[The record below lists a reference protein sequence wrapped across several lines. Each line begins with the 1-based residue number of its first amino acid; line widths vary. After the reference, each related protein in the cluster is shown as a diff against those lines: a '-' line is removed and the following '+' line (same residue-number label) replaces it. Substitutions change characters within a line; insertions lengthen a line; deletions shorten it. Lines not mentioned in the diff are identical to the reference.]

1 VAYRVGEVVETLATD
16 LGGFTLIGTTQEL
29 RRQNREGSTRMTS
42 QTPQNQILLSA
53 RFSVRYAGK
62 PPVLRDVRLEIQRGE
77 VLGLVGQSGSGKST
91 LAMAV
96 LGLLDKKRSQAEG
109 TIRFQDS
116 ELLQLSERELRALRG
131 RAISLVLQSP
141 LSSLNP
147 ALKIRTQLKEAWRA
161 HASGTSADCANAIRA
176 SLQSVSLP
184 ADDDFLRKY
193 PSQMSVGQAQRVLIA
208 MAVMHRPALLI
219 ADEATSALDVITQSE
234 ILALF
239 RELNRSTGMAILY
252 ISHDL
257 ASVAGICDRIAILH
271 QGEIVECGVTQQIF
285 ANPQHAYT
293 QRLMAAMP
301 RLLPGSA
308 PLQIKT
314 AAAR

>member
-1 VAYRVGEVVETLATD
+1 MSSEAPQTEV
-16 LGGFTLIGTTQEL
+16 
-29 RRQNREGSTRMTS
+29 
-42 QTPQNQILLSA
+42 LLSA
-53 RFSVRYAGK
+53 EFSVRYAGK
-62 PPVLRDVRLEIQRGE
+62 APVLRHVKMKIQRGE

-91 LAMAV
+91 LAMAI
-96 LGLLDKKRSQAEG
+96 LGLLDRKRSHAEG

-116 ELLQLSERELRALRG
+116 DLLQLSERELRALRG
-131 RAISLVLQSP
+131 RAMALVLQSP

-147 ALKIRTQLKEAWRA
+147 ALKVRTQLKEAWRA
-161 HASGTSADCANAIRA
+161 HASGTSADCTNAIRA

-219 ADEATSALDVITQSE
+219 ADEATSALDVITRSE

-271 QGEIVECGVTQQIF
+271 QGEIVECGATEQIF
-285 ANPQHAYT
+285 SNPQHEYT
-293 QRLMAAMP
+293 QRLMAAIP
-301 RLLPGSA
+301 RMLPASSQ
-308 PLQIKT
+308 LQMKT

>member
-1 VAYRVGEVVETLATD
+1 MADGVGQVTEFYCHGFSPIDTD
-16 LGGFTLIGTTQEL
+16 LKPYEL
-29 RRQNREGSTRMTS
+29 EKGQGMAAETS
-42 QTPQNQILLSA
+42 VKQALLSA
-53 RFSVRYAGK
+53 TFSVRYAGK
-62 PPVLRDVRLEIQRGE
+62 SPVLRDVKLEIRRGE

-91 LAMAV
+91 LAMAI
-96 LGLLDKKRSQAEG
+96 LGLLDKKRAQAEG
-109 TIRFQDS
+109 TIRFQDT

-131 RAISLVLQSP
+131 REVALVLQSP

-161 HASGTSADCANAIRA
+161 HASGTSAECATAIRA

-184 ADDDFLRKY
+184 ADDDFLRKH

-239 RELNRSTGMAILY
+239 RELNRSTGMSILY

-271 QGEIVECGVTQQIF
+271 QGEIVECEEMERIF
-285 ANPQHAYT
+285 TSPQHEYT
-293 QRLMAAMP
+293 QRLMAAIP
-301 RLLPGSA
+301 RLFA
-308 PLQIKT
+308 ADVKLQTKT
-314 AAAR
+314 ATAR

>member
-1 VAYRVGEVVETLATD
+1 MD
-16 LGGFTLIGTTQEL
+16 D
-29 RRQNREGSTRMTS
+29 
-42 QTPQNQILLSA
+42 TPQPDVLLAA
-53 RFSVRYAGK
+53 RCSVRYGDK
-62 PPVLRDVRLEIQRGE
+62 PPVLSNIELSILRGE

-91 LAMAV
+91 LAMAI
-96 LGLLDKKRSQAEG
+96 LGLLDRKRARADGSILFSG
-109 TIRFQDS
+109 SD
-116 ELLQLSERELRALRG
+116 LLQASERQLRGLRG
-131 RAISLVLQSP
+131 RKLALVLQSP

-161 HASGTSADCANAIRA
+161 HSAGTSADCEAAIRA
-176 SLQSVSLP
+176 ALTSVSLP
-184 ADDDFLRKY
+184 SNDDFLKKY

-239 RELNRSTGMAILY
+239 RTLNRNTGMAILY

-271 QGEIVECGVTQQIF
+271 EGQIVELGTAQQVLT
-285 ANPQHAYT
+285 APRHEYT
-293 QRLMAAMP
+293 QRLMAALPEMP
-301 RLLPGSA
+301 RRTIVG
-308 PLQIKT
+308 K
-314 AAAR
+314 AAGV

>member
-1 VAYRVGEVVETLATD
+1 MMASETPQDQAP
-16 LGGFTLIGTTQEL
+16 
-29 RRQNREGSTRMTS
+29 
-42 QTPQNQILLSA
+42 QTPVLLSA
-53 RFSVRYAGK
+53 HFSVNYAGK
-62 PPVLRDVRLEIQRGE
+62 PPVLRNVQLEIQRGE

-91 LAMAV
+91 LAMAI
-96 LGLLDKKRSQAEG
+96 LGLLDKKRSQSEG

-116 ELLQLSERELRALRG
+116 ELLQLPEGDLRGLRG
-131 RAISLVLQSP
+131 RAVSLVLQSP

-147 ALKIRTQLKEAWRA
+147 ALKIRTQLR
-161 HASGTSADCANAIRA
+161 ADCANAIHA

-271 QGEIVECGVTQQIF
+271 QGEIVECGVTAQIF
-285 ANPQHAYT
+285 TNPQHEYT
-293 QRLMAAMP
+293 QRLMAATS
-301 RLLPGSA
+301 RVLPASSQ
-308 PLQIKT
+308 LQTKT
-314 AAAR
+314 ATAR